1 LKLEVI
7 GLAGG
12 EVLIYGAGMSGLV
25 AACNLANEGYD
36 VLVREKESSWGG
48 SSVFN
53 PSTHTTPMDL
63 NATSEYIGIDIAPA
77 FHEVSTLAIYLHDY
91 KIPAPVF
98 MAYHVERSSRPQSL
112 DALLYSK
119 CVEAG
124 VKFEFNTPLRK
135 EDLGS
140 LPDRTI
146 IACGLNHAAYNDLGV
161 PYKEWYAWMARGE
174 VEHDNDAWIWMDE
187 CVNEYGYISYCND
200 MYYNLLFSY
209 GQEVTRDDLDRYCS
223 FMSRM
228 EGVEE
233 ENWEYVRGAAPV
245 VSPDNPRL
253 FRDRFIMCGTMSGC
267 LDPFMGFGISGA
279 LVSGKVAATAVS
291 DPQKAL
297 EEFDRFTRNYA
308 MVYNFKQEV
317 WYPLRARVDLLE
329 DLANILGPE
338 RTIKLFIEALRKG
351 RKNSAI
357 PGFSPL
363 SCS

>member
-1 LKLEVI
+1 M
-7 GLAGG
+7 ASG
-12 EVLIYGAGMSGLV
+12 ESIIYGAGMSGLV
-25 AACNLANEGYD
+25 AAYNLAAEGYD
-36 VLVREKESSWGG
+36 VLVRERESSWGG

-53 PSTHTTPMDL
+53 PSTHTTPLDPA
-63 NATSEYIGIDIAPA
+63 ATSEYIGIDISPA
-77 FHEVSTLAIYLHDY
+77 FHEVSSLSIYLHDY

-112 DALLYSK
+112 DALLYEK

-124 VKFEFNTPLRK
+124 VSFEFNSVLRK
-135 EDLGS
+135 EDLAS
-140 LPDRTI
+140 LPDGTI
-146 IACGLNHAAYNDLGV
+146 IACGLNRSSYDLLEI
-161 PYKEWYAWMARGE
+161 PCMDWRAWMARGE

-187 CVNEYGYISYCND
+187 CINEYGYISYCNG

-209 GQEVTRDDLDRYCS
+209 GQEVTEEDLDRYRA
-223 FMSRM
+223 FMQRV

-233 ENWEYVRGAAPV
+233 TGWEYVKGAAPV

-253 FRDRFIMCGTMSGC
+253 IRDRFIMCGTMSGC
-267 LDPFMGFGISGA
+267 IDPFMGFGISGA
-279 LVSGKVAATAVS
+279 LVSGKAAALAVGARE
-291 DPQKAL
+291 KAGA
-297 EEFDRFTRNYA
+297 EFSRFTRNYA
-308 MVYNFKQEV
+308 RVYEFKQNV

-329 DLANILGPE
+329 ALANVLGPE
-338 RTIKLFIEALRKG
+338 RTVKLFIEALRKG